1 VAETPATARKI
12 NNLEHI
18 HCVRDADAADEPG
31 RKDVVVV
38 RYDETIDRE
47 SSPVNPFGT
56 GGIDGEAFTP
66 EET

>member
-1 VAETPATARKI
+1 MWRDKR
-12 NNLEHI
+12 
-18 HCVRDADAADEPG
+18 VRDADAADEPGG

-56 GGIDGEAFTP
+56 GALMAKRSRPKKPKTLP
-66 EET
+66 SYAVA